1 MNKTAKDYI
10 EIIYSSSEDLS
21 DEDKIQRKKDEQ
33 ILTNFLE
40 QFKEKC
46 NEFSDARMQY
56 TDNEFYKAI
65 LDMIKKE
72 YDPETIIV
80 NYVEKLLE
88 AWETNIFATQKT
100 DELIAL
106 INFGNR
112 KRKVYEDIPED
123 NTSITLEQVYELTEE
138 FLEQI
143 DEEGSLLDEFKR
155 LREDD
160 KIEVALQDQKGKSFY
175 SSKEQKIYYS
185 FDGTVNS
192 AYTLVHEF
200 MHHICEKE
208 AHTNMGYHEFTLFR
222 EFLNIYYENAFIKFM
237 DEKGLLPNGQAPLLG
252 NRFRMQKKQ
261 DPNNCLEIYLELS
274 KEYKKNNGKLNKENI
289 LLIVSKYFP
298 NIEDEESLWKYAG
311 DMLTEFAKENF
322 FGIEVGAGLTTY
334 RFSTALSHAT
344 ILDSKNVK
352 NMFKMAKCI
361 QNGTK
366 DIDAFYYYLNQI
378 GKTEQ
383 EFFTEISE
391 DSRTATNN
399 SKEHE
404 ISVVKIGERT
414 VKWGQAQARY
424 EIAKTINEKG
434 VDIKND

>member
-138 FLEQI
+138 FLKQI
-143 DEEGSLLDEFKR
+143 D
-155 LREDD
+155 
-160 KIEVALQDQKGKSFY
+160 
-175 SSKEQKIYYS
+175 
-185 FDGTVNS
+185 
-192 AYTLVHEF
+192 
-200 MHHICEKE
+200 
-208 AHTNMGYHEFTLFR
+208 
-222 EFLNIYYENAFIKFM
+222 FL
-237 DEKGLLPNGQAPLLG
+237 
-252 NRFRMQKKQ
+252 
-261 DPNNCLEIYLELS
+261 
-274 KEYKKNNGKLNKENI
+274 
-289 LLIVSKYFP
+289 
-298 NIEDEESLWKYAG
+298 
-311 DMLTEFAKENF
+311 
-322 FGIEVGAGLTTY
+322 
-334 RFSTALSHAT
+334 
-344 ILDSKNVK
+344 
-352 NMFKMAKCI
+352 
-361 QNGTK
+361 
-366 DIDAFYYYLNQI
+366 
-378 GKTEQ
+378 
-383 EFFTEISE
+383 
-391 DSRTATNN
+391 
-399 SKEHE
+399 
-404 ISVVKIGERT
+404 
-414 VKWGQAQARY
+414 
-424 EIAKTINEKG
+424 
-434 VDIKND
+434 